1 MLDDTINSICN
12 EIKANRPDQA
22 AAGRKNRGI
31 SKKNNDDYKRFQKE
45 LRKKPQKIQKIDGEI
60 VSSDDL
66 EQFRIEYNSICSR
79 VLAQFKAD
87 NKELTEK
94 YPYLWYKQL
103 LIELKK
109 YCPPITYNEI
119 DKCFIVWDALTLL
132 LNTIGLYITV
142 ETFYL
147 FTGTYKYQF
156 EKKAGESPKHAAFL
170 KKIYFE
176 RDLAMENELAYNPY
190 NQTNKIYLH
199 KLHGFVEEGKTQHI
213 EVSHSIRD
221 FDNLPMFS
229 SSENN

>member
-1 MLDDTINSICN
+1 MLDETINSICN
-12 EIKANRPDQA
+12 EIKSGRSDLA

-31 SKKNNDDYKRFQKE
+31 TKKNNDAYKKFQKE
-45 LRKKPQKIQKIDGEI
+45 LRKKPQTIKKIDGDI
-60 VSSDDL
+60 IPSDDL
-66 EQFRIEYNSICSR
+66 EQFRIEYNNICSR
-79 VLAQFKAD
+79 VLAVFKAD

-109 YCPPITYNEI
+109 HCPPITANDIE
-119 DKCFIVWDALTLL
+119 KCFIVWDALTLL
-132 LNTIGLYITV
+132 LNTIGLYITC
-142 ETFYL
+142 ESFYL
-147 FTGTYKYQF
+147 FTNTYKYQF
-156 EKKAGESPKHAAFL
+156 EKLAESSPRHAAFL
-170 KKIYFE
+170 KKIYND

-213 EVSHSIRD
+213 EVSHSIRE

-229 SSENN
+229 SNENN